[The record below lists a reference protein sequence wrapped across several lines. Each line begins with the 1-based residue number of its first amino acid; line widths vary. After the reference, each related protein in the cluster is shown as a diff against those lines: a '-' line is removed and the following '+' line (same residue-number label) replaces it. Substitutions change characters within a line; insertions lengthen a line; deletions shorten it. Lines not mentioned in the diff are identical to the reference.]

1 MPVPD
6 GSQRPAGF
14 ADAWWPAGCGRVAA
28 AFAGAVAAG
37 WWATGAPGVAGAG
50 RPASSRCAG
59 AVAVAELTAAG
70 ATDRTP
76 AECEASRAVEPIAA
90 MTAIAVI

>member
-14 ADAWWPAGCGRVAA
+14 ADACFPADCGRVTAG
-28 AFAGAVAAG
+28 FAGAVAAG
-37 WWATGAPGVAGAG
+37 WWAAEVAGAG
-50 RPASSRCAG
+50 RPASSRCVG

-70 ATDRTP
+70 ATDRTR
-76 AECEASRAVEPIAA
+76 AECEAARAVEPMAA